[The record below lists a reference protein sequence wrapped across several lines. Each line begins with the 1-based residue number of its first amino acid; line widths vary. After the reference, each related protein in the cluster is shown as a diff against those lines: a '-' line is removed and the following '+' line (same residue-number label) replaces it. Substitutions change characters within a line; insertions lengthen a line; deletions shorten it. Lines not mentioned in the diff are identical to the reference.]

1 MAFRS
6 FWVDPF
12 GTAVPRW
19 GQTSQISSTFSPKRD
34 CGAEGVKE
42 PRHSEIILPEVCHLY
57 RRTRRFAALATLC
70 ILVSISHL
78 PLLQVLGEGY
88 KPMKNAIPGT
98 LHSTCW
104 CIGRRHRNA
113 RDYRVYSSSAEE
125 LRPWQMFPPK
135 CPPSPLPYRST
146 PLNPFDTLQ
155 SHLWDEATQI
165 MSGLSP
171 TRDCSTIT
179 GDHSK

>member
-104 CIGRRHRNA
+104 CIGAIETHGITRYIAPQPR
-113 RDYRVYSSSAEE
+113 SSV
-125 LRPWQMFPPK
+125 RGK
-135 CPPSPLPYRST
+135 CFRQNVPRPPSPIAARLLT
-146 PLNPFDTLQ
+146 PLI
-155 SHLWDEATQI
+155 HC
-165 MSGLSP
+165 SP
-171 TRDCSTIT
+171 ICGTKPLKS
-179 GDHSK
+179 